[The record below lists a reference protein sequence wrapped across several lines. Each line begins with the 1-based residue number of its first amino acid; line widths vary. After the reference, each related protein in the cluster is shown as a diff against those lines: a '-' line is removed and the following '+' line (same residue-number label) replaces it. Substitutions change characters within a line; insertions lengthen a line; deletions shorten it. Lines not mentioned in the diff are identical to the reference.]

1 MNETADPMALRRP
14 GESPPPTGDGTMP
27 HPEIE
32 TDTMTTTG
40 TATQPLLGKVALVT
54 GAGRGIGR
62 AIAVALAEAGADVA
76 LNYSRSRDQA
86 ERAADDIRALGR
98 RAACFQANVAEDG
111 ENRIMGRQIMDDLG
125 LVQIVVNN
133 AGITRD
139 ASFKKLGKEDW
150 NEVLAVNL
158 SGPALICHM
167 MLPRMLESGWGR
179 IINITSIIGQMGNFG
194 QTNYAAAK
202 GGLVAFTKSLARE
215 TARKGV
221 TCNCVAPGFIKTD
234 MTGAVPEA
242 ALDQVAASTPAGRL
256 GEPEEIAHAV
266 TFLAHPRAAFVTGEV
281 LSVNGGLYM

>member
-1 MNETADPMALRRP
+1 MLEVEHETAMAE
-14 GESPPPTGDGTMP
+14 G
-27 HPEIE
+27 
-32 TDTMTTTG
+32 
-40 TATQPLLGKVALVT
+40 TQPLLGKVALVT

-76 LNYSRSRDQA
+76 LNYSRSRDAA
-86 ERAADDIRALGR
+86 EAAADEIRGLGR
-98 RAACFQANVAEDG
+98 KAACYQANVAVDE
-111 ENRIMGRQIMDDLG
+111 ENRAMGRAIMEELG
-125 LVQIVVNN
+125 LCQIVVNN

-139 ASFKKLGKEDW
+139 ASFKKLEKEAW

-167 MLPRMLESGWGR
+167 MLPRMLEAGWGR

-202 GGLVAFTKSLARE
+202 GGLIAFTKSLARE

-221 TCNCVAPGFIKTD
+221 TCNCVAPGFIRTD
-234 MTGAVPEA
+234 MTGAVPEQ
-242 ALDQVAASTPAGRL
+242 ALEQVAQSTPAGRL

-266 TFLAHPRAAFVTGEV
+266 TFLAHPRASFVTGEV
-281 LSVNGGLYM
+281 LQVNGGLYM